1 VGKINGVNSSKIGVV
16 RATSLVAG
24 NMIGSGVFLLPATLA
39 LYGGI
44 SLLGWIFS
52 ALGAFV
58 LAKVFSNLSILMPS
72 VGGPYAYSRK
82 GLGDFAGFLVAWG
95 YWVSLW
101 IGNAAITVAF
111 ISYLTVFIPELAT
124 NNLLAI
130 VAGIISIWFFTWIN
144 TRGVKEASTIQL
156 VLTILKITPLA
167 LIALFGIF
175 FINWDNFFPF
185 NISGESHF
193 SAITATATLTLWAFL
208 GLESATIPADNI
220 INPTKNIPRATL
232 FGTLITTLV
241 YVLGS
246 MTIIG
251 MIPSQELQVSNAP
264 FADAAAILW
273 GESARYWMAGV
284 ACLAVF
290 GVLNGWI
297 LLQGQIPLAISRDKL
312 FPAIFAR
319 VNKKGAPVWGIVI
332 SSVLITVVMMMNY
345 TKGLVNTFKFLILI
359 GTITVLIPYLFSA
372 VAYSIMVIEKKFAHK
387 NQGSIAGK
395 LILGFLAFSF
405 SIWAIAGSGEK
416 SVFWGFLLLLAGLP
430 VYVWIK
436 WKNLKDQD
444 D

>member
-1 VGKINGVNSSKIGVV
+1 MGRIKGEISSKIGVV

-52 ALGAFV
+52 ALGALV

-220 INPTKNIPRATL
+220 INPTKTIPRATL

-319 VNKKGAPVWGIVI
+319 ENKKGAPVWGIVI
-332 SSVLITVVMMMNY
+332 SSVLITIVMMMNY
-345 TKGLVNTFKFLILI
+345 TKGLVDTFKFLILI

-395 LILGFLAFSF
+395 LILAFLAFSF

>member
-1 VGKINGVNSSKIGVV
+1 MGKINGVNSSKIGVI

-52 ALGAFV
+52 ALGALV

-319 VNKKGAPVWGIVI
+319 ENKKGAPVWGIVI
-332 SSVLITVVMMMNY
+332 SSVLITIVMMMNY
-345 TKGLVNTFKFLILI
+345 TKGLVDTFKFLILI

-395 LILGFLAFSF
+395 LILAFLAFSF

>member
-1 VGKINGVNSSKIGVV
+1 MGKINGVNSSKIGVV

-52 ALGAFV
+52 ALGALV

-232 FGTLITTLV
+232 FGTLITTVV

-319 VNKKGAPVWGIVI
+319 ENKKGAPVWGIVI
-332 SSVLITVVMMMNY
+332 SSVLITIVMMMNY
-345 TKGLVNTFKFLILI
+345 TKGLVDTFKFLILI

-395 LILGFLAFSF
+395 LILAFLAFSF

>member
-1 VGKINGVNSSKIGVV
+1 MGKINGVNSSKIGVI

-52 ALGAFV
+52 ALGALV

-220 INPTKNIPRATL
+220 INPTKTIPRATL

-319 VNKKGAPVWGIVI
+319 ENKKGAPVWGIVI
-332 SSVLITVVMMMNY
+332 SSVLITIVMMMNY

-395 LILGFLAFSF
+395 LILAFLAFSF

>member
-1 VGKINGVNSSKIGVV
+1 MGRIKGEISSKIGVV

-52 ALGAFV
+52 ALGALV

-264 FADAAAILW
+264 FADAAAVLW

-319 VNKKGAPVWGIVI
+319 ENKKGAPVWGIVI

-395 LILGFLAFSF
+395 LILAFLAFSF

>member
-1 VGKINGVNSSKIGVV
+1 MGKINGVNSSKIGVI

-52 ALGAFV
+52 ALGALV

-111 ISYLTVFIPELAT
+111 ISYLTVFIPELAI

-185 NISGESHF
+185 NISGESNF

-232 FGTLITTLV
+232 YGTLITTLV

-319 VNKKGAPVWGIVI
+319 ENKKGAPVWGIVI

-345 TKGLVNTFKFLILI
+345 TKGLVDTFKFLILI

-372 VAYSIMVIEKKFAHK
+372 VAYSIMVIEKKFVHK

-395 LILGFLAFSF
+395 LILAFLAFSF

-430 VYVWIK
+430 VYVWVK

>member
-1 VGKINGVNSSKIGVV
+1 MGRIKGEISSKIGVV

-52 ALGAFV
+52 ALGALV

-319 VNKKGAPVWGIVI
+319 ENKKGAPVWGIVI
-332 SSVLITVVMMMNY
+332 SSVLITIVMMMNY
-345 TKGLVNTFKFLILI
+345 TKGLVDTFKFLILI

-395 LILGFLAFSF
+395 LILAFLAFSF

>member
-1 VGKINGVNSSKIGVV
+1 MGKINGVNSSKIGVI

-44 SLLGWIFS
+44 SILGWIFS
-52 ALGAFV
+52 ALGALV

-167 LIALFGIF
+167 LIAIFGIF

-185 NISGESHF
+185 NISGESNF

-232 FGTLITTLV
+232 YGTLITTLV

-319 VNKKGAPVWGIVI
+319 ENKKGAPVWGIVI

-372 VAYSIMVIEKKFAHK
+372 VAYSIMVIEKKFANK

-395 LILGFLAFSF
+395 LILAFLAFSF

>member
-1 VGKINGVNSSKIGVV
+1 MGKIKGEISSKIGVV

-52 ALGAFV
+52 ALGALV

-232 FGTLITTLV
+232 YGTLITTLV
-241 YVLGS
+241 YILGS

-319 VNKKGAPVWGIVI
+319 ENKKGAPVWGIVI
-332 SSVLITVVMMMNY
+332 SSVLITIVMMMNY
-345 TKGLVNTFKFLILI
+345 TKGLVDTFKFLILI

-372 VAYSIMVIEKKFAHK
+372 VAYSIMVIEKKFVHK
-387 NQGSIAGK
+387 HQGSIPGK
-395 LILGFLAFSF
+395 LILASLAFSF

>member
-1 VGKINGVNSSKIGVV
+1 MGKIKGEISSKIGVV

-52 ALGAFV
+52 ALGALV

-319 VNKKGAPVWGIVI
+319 ENKKGAPAWGIVI
-332 SSVLITVVMMMNY
+332 SSVLITIVMMMNY
-345 TKGLVNTFKFLILI
+345 TKGLVDTFKFLILI

-372 VAYSIMVIEKKFAHK
+372 VAYSIMVIEKKFAHN

-395 LILGFLAFSF
+395 LILASLAFSF

>member
-1 VGKINGVNSSKIGVV
+1 MGKIKGEISSKIGVV

-52 ALGAFV
+52 ALGALV

-319 VNKKGAPVWGIVI
+319 ENKKGAPVWGIVI
-332 SSVLITVVMMMNY
+332 SSVLITIVMMMNY

-395 LILGFLAFSF
+395 LILAFLAFSF

>member
-1 VGKINGVNSSKIGVV
+1 MGKINGVNSSKIGVI

-52 ALGAFV
+52 ALGALV

-124 NNLLAI
+124 NNLLTI

-167 LIALFGIF
+167 LIAIFGIF

-319 VNKKGAPVWGIVI
+319 ENKKERRYG
-332 SSVLITVVMMMNY
+332 VL
-345 TKGLVNTFKFLILI
+345 
-359 GTITVLIPYLFSA
+359 LF
-372 VAYSIMVIEKKFAHK
+372 
-387 NQGSIAGK
+387 
-395 LILGFLAFSF
+395 
-405 SIWAIAGSGEK
+405 
-416 SVFWGFLLLLAGLP
+416 P
-430 VYVWIK
+430 VY
-436 WKNLKDQD
+436 
-444 D
+444 

>member
-1 VGKINGVNSSKIGVV
+1 MGKINGVNSSKIGVI

-52 ALGAFV
+52 ALGALV

-319 VNKKGAPVWGIVI
+319 ENKKGAPVWGIVI
-332 SSVLITVVMMMNY
+332 SSVLITIVMMMNY

-395 LILGFLAFSF
+395 LILAFLAFSF